1 MARAH
6 KLRAGHSVPRTVPRT
21 VPRAPDEQHLDDR
34 IVRHECGGPPPR
46 GLRLERRQC
55 HEHGALPN
63 ADGSL
68 PAGAPQAYAPLEL
81 AQTASAGGGTQTT
94 VTTAKPSTIT
104 VYDPQASFANQD
116 GLVAA
121 PNVDLSQELVG
132 QMIASYSFAANAKVM
147 KADDNMTR
155 SLLNIMA

>member
-1 MARAH
+1 MSSISTIALSGMNAAAR
-6 KLRAGHSVPRTVPRT
+6 
-21 VPRAPDEQHLDDR
+21 
-34 IVRHECGGPPPR
+34 
-46 GLRLERRQC
+46 RLEVSASNVANVMST
-55 HEHGALPN
+55 GALPN

-81 AQTASAGGGTQTT
+81 VQTASAGGGTQTT
-94 VTTAKPSTIT
+94 VTTAKPSTT
-104 VYDPQASFANQD
+104 AVYDPQASFANQD

>member
-1 MARAH
+1 M
-6 KLRAGHSVPRTVPRT
+6 
-21 VPRAPDEQHLDDR
+21 
-34 IVRHECGGPPPR
+34 
-46 GLRLERRQC
+46 RRPAASNVANVMST
-55 HEHGALPN
+55 GALPN

-81 AQTASAGGGTQTT
+81 VQTASAGGGTQTT
-94 VTTAKPSTIT
+94 VTTAKPSTIA

-147 KADDNMTR
+147 KADDNMTK